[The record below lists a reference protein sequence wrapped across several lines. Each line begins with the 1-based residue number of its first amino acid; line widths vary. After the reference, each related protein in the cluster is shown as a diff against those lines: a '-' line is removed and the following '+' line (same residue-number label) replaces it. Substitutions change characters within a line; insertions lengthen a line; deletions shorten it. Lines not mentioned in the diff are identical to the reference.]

1 VTPDPVARRL
11 MSAVDEGDWTAVL
24 DSLRSSYTHLVQT
37 EPAILLRAL
46 ERMPPEVMDRAPR
59 LRIAMAHL
67 GRTLHGDGWVDP
79 APGRRSLPVPLAP
92 ADQLSIWAARGSVA
106 RGQGRMEDAFRLMED
121 ARALLGRL
129 SPLEEA
135 SLSAALPEILQEWA
149 LTCEQDSRL
158 AEALALHAS
167 AHEWATVIGHRTMAA
182 SSAGSAAL
190 LQAVAGRNTAAG
202 DWLLRV
208 PDLDG
213 TAQQAGSTVAAVLAE
228 AVLRADRLDTDGAV
242 LLLDGLDG
250 TSLGERGPAVD
261 FVRALV
267 ARGRPLL
274 SDSIV
279 RGVRASLA
287 VTGPRPG
294 RGHPEILDAV
304 EAFAD
309 APGQQVPHDRP
320 ISLMAR
326 IATAT
331 RALAAHLQGDEATA
345 RRLAGPL
352 LDSAESPHV
361 LISALLAVSSPPT
374 RGLEEAAALAHAHAS
389 FGVLGLLPADQR
401 RRVADELTVH
411 GDHDV
416 ARRLR
421 ARDRP
426 AAPELTPARR
436 RIAYAAARGAS
447 APEIA
452 EENGVS
458 VNTVKTQLRAVYRQL
473 GVRSRAELAAALD
486 GATGTRPGDAAPE
499 R

>member
-1 VTPDPVARRL
+1 MTQDPVARRL
-11 MSAVDEGDWTAVL
+11 TSAVDEHDWTTVL
-24 DSLRSSYTHLVQT
+24 DLLRASYTHLVQV
-37 EPAILLRAL
+37 EPAILLQAL
-46 ERMPPEVMDRAPR
+46 ERMPPEVMDRSPR

-79 APGRRSLPVPLAP
+79 SPGRRPLPVPLSA
-92 ADQLSIWAARGSVA
+92 ADQLSVWAARGSVA

-121 ARALLGRL
+121 AQALLRRL

-158 AEALALHAS
+158 EEALALHAS
-167 AHEWATVIGHRTMAA
+167 AHEWAMVIGHRTMAA
-182 SSAGSAAL
+182 STAGSAAL

-202 DWLLRV
+202 DWLRRA

-213 TAQQAGSTVAAVLAE
+213 SAGSARPVAAAVLAE
-228 AVLRADRLDTDGAV
+228 ALLRADRLDTDGAV

-250 TSLGERGPAVD
+250 TALGERGPAVD
-261 FVRALV
+261 FVRGVV

-274 SDSIV
+274 SDSV
-279 RGVRASLA
+279 LRGVRASLVVA
-287 VTGPRPG
+287 RPRPG

-309 APGQQVPHDRP
+309 APERRVPQDRP
-320 ISLMAR
+320 LSLMAR
-326 IATAT
+326 ITAAT
-331 RALAAHLQGDEATA
+331 RALSAHLRGDGPTA

-352 LDSAESPHV
+352 LDSAECPRV
-361 LISALLAVSSPPT
+361 LIPALLAASTDPT
-374 RGLEEAAALAHAHAS
+374 VDVEEAAALAHAHAS
-389 FGVLGLLPADQR
+389 FGAFGLLPADRRQR
-401 RRVADELTVH
+401 IADELAAL

-421 ARDRP
+421 ASGEP
-426 AAPELTPARR
+426 AAEELTPARR
-436 RIAYAAARGAS
+436 RIAYSAAMGAS
-447 APEIA
+447 APDIA
-452 EENGVS
+452 EEHGIS

-486 GATGTRPGDAAPE
+486 GITAASRGDEASE
-499 R
+499 D